1 MTYSVKHSNLLQLG
15 ISCRNKR
22 FYNTGPW
29 TYIIPES
36 MFLGERC
43 DPLELCGRCMGS
55 RGDRGSALID
65 RWCMGDEDGG
75 GELLEML
82 SWGILKQNLKP
93 VSSTVFYRV
102 QCAYEYSAHLN
113 FTMIFGKKNFYFFK
127 NNFTRI
133 NHCKFIHHKRHLKTL
148 SQILYMIIPNT
159 NEAIPRQ
166 WITRKSLLRTELS
179 RCQQRRCYL

>member
-1 MTYSVKHSNLLQLG
+1 VTYSVKHSNLLQLG

-113 FTMIFGKKNFYFFK
+113 FTMIFGKKNFYFSKIISQELIIVSLFIIK
-127 NNFTRI
+127 K
-133 NHCKFIHHKRHLKTL
+133 CIHHESHLKLFL
-148 SQILYMIIPNT
+148 SYLPFIVCREYLSIIFNV
-159 NEAIPRQ
+159 
-166 WITRKSLLRTELS
+166 
-179 RCQQRRCYL
+179 

>member
-1 MTYSVKHSNLLQLG
+1 VTYSVKHSRLLRLG
-15 ISCRNKR
+15 INYGCKQ
-22 FYNTGPW
+22 FYNTGPR

-82 SWGILKQNLKP
+82 SWGILKQNFKP
-93 VSSTVFYRV
+93 VSSTVFYGV
-102 QCAYEYSAHLN
+102 QCAYEYIAHLN
-113 FTMIFGKKNFYFFK
+113 FTMIFGKNINSK
-127 NNFTRI
+127 NNFSTI
-133 NHCKFIHHKRHLKTL
+133 NICKFIHHQRHLKTL
-148 SQILYMIIPNT
+148 FSAT
-159 NEAIPRQ
+159 FHV
-166 WITRKSLLRTELS
+166 
-179 RCQQRRCYL
+179 